1 MGRIERGNFQHTLPN
16 KGSVPDLMDGFFQL
30 LFRMD
35 MEKTNRILN
44 SLSDQEIEYLT
55 SDFKDYKSKKE
66 FVLWLESKVQSILT
80 YSLFN

>member
-1 MGRIERGNFQHTLPN
+1 MGRIERRNFQQTLPN
-16 KGSVPDLMDGFFQL
+16 KGSLPDLMDGFFQL

-35 MEKTNRILN
+35 MEKMNRILN
-44 SLSDQEIEYLT
+44 SLSEQEIEYLT

-80 YSLFN
+80 

>member
-16 KGSVPDLMDGFFQL
+16 KGSLPDLMDGFFQL

-44 SLSDQEIEYLT
+44 SLSDQEIEYLK

-66 FVLWLESKVQSILT
+66 SVLWLESKVQSILT
-80 YSLFN
+80 

>member
-1 MGRIERGNFQHTLPN
+1 MGRIERGNFQQTLPK
-16 KGSVPDLMDGFFQL
+16 KGSLPDLMDGFFQL

-44 SLSDQEIEYLT
+44 SLSDHEIEYLT

-66 FVLWLESKVQSILT
+66 FVRWLESKVQSSLT
-80 YSLFN
+80 

>member
-1 MGRIERGNFQHTLPN
+1 MGRIERGNFQQTLPN
-16 KGSVPDLMDGFFQL
+16 KGSLPDLMDGFFQL

-35 MEKTNRILN
+35 MEKTNQILN
-44 SLSDQEIEYLT
+44 SLSDQEIEYLK

-80 YSLFN
+80 

>member
-44 SLSDQEIEYLT
+44 TLNDKEIEYLT
-55 SDFKDYKSKKE
+55 SDFKDHKSKKE

-80 YSLFN
+80 